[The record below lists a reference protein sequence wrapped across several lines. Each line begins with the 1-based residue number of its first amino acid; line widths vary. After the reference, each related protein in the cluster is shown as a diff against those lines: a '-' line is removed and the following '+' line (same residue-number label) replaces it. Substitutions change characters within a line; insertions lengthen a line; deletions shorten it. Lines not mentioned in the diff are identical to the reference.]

1 MDKIKWEEFRK
12 KLEDFMADQGQKTE
26 LIQKL
31 SDKVKELETQFLS
44 LLPSA
49 KGAEVPIIPGVSW
62 ASEKS
67 AQNFALL
74 MKHVFLKD
82 TDTLKQMTEG
92 VDADGGHLVPTEFR
106 AVLVRLIEVFGLV
119 RRKATIIPMNREE
132 LYLPKLTSGVT
143 VYWPGEASA
152 ITPSKPGLDRVTLN
166 AKKMAALVPVSGELL
181 EDSAIAIG
189 NLLATLFAEAM
200 AAEEDRVGLAGS
212 IGGGDPFDGIM
223 SDATVQN
230 LLMTGTAFADM
241 TADDLLDLTSKVA
254 SSALSG
260 SGYIMH
266 RTVFDHVR
274 KLKDT
279 TGGYIY
285 AQPSAG
291 QPGTIW
297 GYPYELTDIMPSMA
311 DSAADTPFLI
321 FGNFRHF
328 YFGDRKNMA
337 IAQSMHAGFTEDI
350 TYIRAIQRLAMAV
363 AIGTAFAKLT
373 TGSAV

>member
-1 MDKIKWEEFRK
+1 MDKVKWEEFRK

-26 LIQKL
+26 LIQQL
-31 SDKVKELETQFLS
+31 SDKVKELESQFLQ
-44 LLPSA
+44 LLPTA
-49 KGAEVPIIPGVSW
+49 KGAQVPIIPGVSW
-62 ASEKS
+62 PSEKS
-67 AQNFALL
+67 AANFALM

-82 TDTLKQMTEG
+82 TESLKQMTEG

-106 AVLVRLIEVFGLV
+106 ATLVRLIEAFGMI
-119 RRKATIIPMNREE
+119 RRRATIIPMNREE

-152 ITPSKPGLDRVTLN
+152 ITPSKPGFDRVTLN

-200 AAEEDRVGLAGS
+200 AAEEDRVGLVGS
-212 IGGGDPFDGIM
+212 TGGGDPFDGVM
-223 SDATVQN
+223 ADATVQE
-230 LLMTGTAFADM
+230 LVMTGAAFADM
-241 TADDLLDLTSKVA
+241 DADDLLDLTAKVA

-260 SGYIMH
+260 SGYVMH

-285 AQPSAG
+285 SQPSAG

-297 GYPYELTDIMPSMA
+297 GYPYELTDTMPSMA
-311 DSAADTPFLI
+311 DTAVDTSFLI

-328 YFGDRKNMA
+328 YFGDRRQMSV
-337 IAQSMHAGFTEDI
+337 AQSIHAGFTEDI
-350 TYIRAIQRLAMAV
+350 TYIRALQRLAMSI

-373 TGSAV
+373 TAAA

>member
-1 MDKIKWEEFRK
+1 MDQTKWEEFRK
-12 KLEDFMADQGQKTE
+12 KLEDFMADQGQKGEIIT
-26 LIQKL
+26 KL
-31 SDKVKELETQFLS
+31 SNKVKELETQFLQ
-44 LLPSA
+44 LLPTA
-49 KGAEVPIIPGVSW
+49 KGTEVPIIPGVSW
-62 ASEKS
+62 PSEKS
-67 AQNFALL
+67 AHDFALM

-82 TDTLKQMTEG
+82 SDTLKQMTEG

-106 AVLVRLIEVFGLV
+106 ATLVRLIETFGMI
-119 RRKATIIPMNREE
+119 RRRATIIPMNREE

-152 ITPSKPGLDRVTLN
+152 ITPSKPGFDRVTLT

-200 AAEEDRVGLAGS
+200 AAEEDRVGLVGS
-212 IGGGDPFDGIM
+212 TSGGDPFDGIM
-223 SDATVQN
+223 EDSTVQEVT
-230 LLMTGTAFADM
+230 MAGTTFASM
-241 TADDLLDLTSKVA
+241 TADDLLDLTGAVA
-254 SSALSG
+254 SSAMAG
-260 SGYIMH
+260 SGFVMH
-266 RTVFDHVR
+266 RTVFDTIR

-279 TGGYIY
+279 NGGYIY

-297 GYPYELTDIMPSMA
+297 GFPYELNDTMPALTDTA
-311 DSAADTPFLI
+311 VDTSFVI
-321 FGNFRHF
+321 FGNFRHL
-328 YFGDRKNMA
+328 YFGDRRTMSV
-337 IAQSMHAGFTEDI
+337 AQSIHAGFTEDI

-373 TGSAV
+373 TAAA